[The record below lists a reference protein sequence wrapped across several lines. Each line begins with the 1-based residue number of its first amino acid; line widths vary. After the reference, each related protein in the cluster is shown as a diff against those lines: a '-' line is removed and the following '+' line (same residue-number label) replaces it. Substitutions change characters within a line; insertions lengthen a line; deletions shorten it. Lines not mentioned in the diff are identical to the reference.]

1 MRHIKFKLFVNFARF
16 KNMCCPCKEIDEN
29 SKSKHC
35 KQFKDTSES
44 LQPKTEEISCCSVAR
59 WIAIR
64 SLLHYSG
71 YSTVRCCHFK
81 TTWMKKKKWHLKIWV
96 IEIDLY
102 DGFNSGF
109 ESLTHLQT
117 STVFTTFMFEIP
129 KFDWITIYWLET
141 YHRMLSLQFNF
152 IYKELQRHHCSSS
165 QKQNREV
172 TCSVVR
178 WRD

>member
-1 MRHIKFKLFVNFARF
+1 MVRWRKWISWHMRHIKFKLFVNFARF

-81 TTWMKKKKWHLKIWV
+81 TTWMKKKVTSEDLSYWNWFIRWIQLRVWISNSLAHIYSIHNFCVWDTKVWLNYHLLV
-96 IEIDLY
+96 R
-102 DGFNSGF
+102 N
-109 ESLTHLQT
+109 
-117 STVFTTFMFEIP
+117 
-129 KFDWITIYWLET
+129 
-141 YHRMLSLQFNF
+141 LS
-152 IYKELQRHHCSSS
+152 
-165 QKQNREV
+165 
-172 TCSVVR
+172 
-178 WRD
+178 